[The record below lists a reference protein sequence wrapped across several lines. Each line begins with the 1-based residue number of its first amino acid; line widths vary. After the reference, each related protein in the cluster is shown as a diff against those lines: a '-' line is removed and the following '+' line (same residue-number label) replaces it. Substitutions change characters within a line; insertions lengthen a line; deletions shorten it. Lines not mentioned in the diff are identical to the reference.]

1 MVHCSGTDIPR
12 SESHPFP
19 SFLPGFVTENTMNSM
34 AMTAVRTRSRSGSGG
49 SGGSGSSTESQS
61 ESQSSA

>member
-1 MVHCSGTDIPR
+1 MVHCSGTDIPTWT
-12 SESHPFP
+12 ESLHLFP

-49 SGGSGSSTESQS
+49 SGSSTESQS